1 MKKNPNKKRKTIS
14 YIVIIISSL
23 VMLTPFITAALN
35 SLKNYAQY
43 TAIPVEWIPD
53 PFQWKN
59 YVEVWQLTDF
69 AQYGWNSLIVTVLSV
84 LGAILSC
91 SLVAYAFAR
100 LNFPYKNSLFIM
112 VLGTLMIPPVIMIIP
127 QFIIFNHMGFLDTLI
142 PLWILEWLAQPFGVF
157 LMRQAFLTIPKE
169 YEEAAKLDGCSPFQT
184 YWRIFLPMCK
194 PQLATL
200 TIFTFMT
207 KWNEIMAP
215 AIYLSSEENFTL
227 PIGVLSMSGA
237 WFGKEQYLVAAAL
250 MSLIPILIVFLF
262 TEKFFVRGASSS
274 GLK

>member
-1 MKKNPNKKRKTIS
+1 MKRNANRKRKIVSYIIITIS
-14 YIVIIISSL
+14 AIL
-23 VMLTPFITAALN
+23 MLTPFVTAALN
-35 SLKNYAQY
+35 SLKTYTQY
-43 TAIPVEWIPD
+43 TAIPVEWIPN
-53 PFQWKN
+53 PFRWQNYLDVWKM
-59 YVEVWQLTDF
+59 TDF
-69 AQYGWNSLIVTVLSV
+69 AQYGLNSLIVTVLSV
-84 LGAILSC
+84 LGALLSC
-91 SLVAYAFAR
+91 SMVAYAFAR
-100 LNFPYKNSLFIM
+100 LDFPFKQSLFLM
-112 VLGTLMIPPVIMIIP
+112 VLGTLMIPPVVMIIP
-127 QFIIFNHMGFLDTLI
+127 QFIIFKNMGFLDTLV
-142 PLWILEWLAQPFGVF
+142 PLWILEWLAQPFGIF

-215 AIYLSSEENFTL
+215 VIYLSSEDKFTL

-250 MSLIPILIVFLF
+250 MTLVPILVVFLF
-262 TEKFFVRGASSS
+262 TEKFFVKGASSS

>member
-1 MKKNPNKKRKTIS
+1 MKNPNRKRKIIS
-14 YIVIIISSL
+14 YLIITFSALI
-23 VMLTPFITAALN
+23 MLTPFVAAALN
-35 SLKNYAQY
+35 SLKSYTQY
-43 TAIPVEWIPD
+43 TAIPVEWIPN
-53 PFQWKN
+53 PFKWEN
-59 YVEVWQLTDF
+59 YIEVWRMTDF
-69 AQYGWNSLIVTVLSV
+69 AQYGWNSLVVTLLSV
-84 LGAILSC
+84 LGALFSC
-91 SLVAYAFAR
+91 SMVAYAFAR
-100 LNFPYKNSLFIM
+100 LEFPFKNSLFVM
-112 VLGTLMIPPVIMIIP
+112 VLGTLMIPPVVMIIP
-127 QFIIFNHMGFLDTLI
+127 QFIIFRNMGFLDTLV

-157 LMRQAFLTIPKE
+157 LMRQAFLSIPKS

-215 AIYLSSEENFTL
+215 VIYLSSEEKFTL

-250 MSLIPILIVFLF
+250 MTLIPILIVFLF

>member
-1 MKKNPNKKRKTIS
+1 MKKNANRKRKLVSYIIITIS
-14 YIVIIISSL
+14 AIL
-23 VMLTPFITAALN
+23 MLTPFVTAALN
-35 SLKNYAQY
+35 SLKTYTQY
-43 TAIPVEWIPD
+43 TAIPVEWVPN
-53 PFQWKN
+53 PFRWQNYLDVWKM
-59 YVEVWQLTDF
+59 TDF
-69 AQYGWNSLIVTVLSV
+69 AQYGLNSLIVTVLSV
-84 LGAILSC
+84 VGALLSC
-91 SLVAYAFAR
+91 SMVAYAFAR
-100 LNFPYKNSLFIM
+100 LDFPFKHSLFLM
-112 VLGTLMIPPVIMIIP
+112 VLGTLMIPPVVMIIP
-127 QFIIFNHMGFLDTLI
+127 QFIIFKNMGFLDTLV
-142 PLWILEWLAQPFGVF
+142 PLWILEWLAQPFGIF

-215 AIYLSSEENFTL
+215 VIYLSSEDKFTL

-250 MSLIPILIVFLF
+250 MTLVPILVVFLF
-262 TEKFFVRGASSS
+262 TEKFFVKGASSS